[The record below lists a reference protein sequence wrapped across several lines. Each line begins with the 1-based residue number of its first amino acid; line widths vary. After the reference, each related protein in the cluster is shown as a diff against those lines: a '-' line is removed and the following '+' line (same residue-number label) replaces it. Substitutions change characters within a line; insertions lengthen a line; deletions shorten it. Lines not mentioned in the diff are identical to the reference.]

1 MILMVLRKM
10 LNNKWMVICLLTGAV
25 LAVAMISSIPIYTN
39 GVLQRMLTKDL
50 EQYQISSGVFPGQCL
65 VQASIYSHYD
75 ASNRIKAY
83 HMIDKRVKQELIR
96 DVGLPVMAEA
106 EDLVIDYMTALPEVQ
121 REEEPKSGL
130 SR

>member
-1 MILMVLRKM
+1 MVLRKM
-10 LNNKWMVICLLTGAV
+10 LNNKWMVVCLLTGAV